1 MSHKPHVQPFPCP
14 SPRLSSAAMRASW
27 PPPLRA
33 GDRVGVA
40 ALSSAVDP
48 DSLERGLGALRDL
61 GYEPVPARNLA
72 SRHGILAGPDE
83 ERVAAFHDLIAD
95 DSLAAVIFARG
106 GHGLLRVLPQL
117 DWDLIASRPRAW
129 IGYSDL
135 TPFLLQIVE
144 RCNLVAFHGPM
155 VGAELSRG
163 LDAAEAASFR
173 TAVTQ
178 QAPLRYPLHWLR
190 AADAEGRVLGGC
202 LSLLTAVLGT
212 PWATTFD
219 DALLFLEDV
228 NEPLHR
234 VDRMLTHLRLSGTL
248 TAVRGVIAGHF
259 GEGWEQAIR
268 DNGSA
273 GSGET
278 GGAAAAPAAWHRETV
293 LALPG
298 PVATGLACGHGAPN
312 LTLPL
317 GAHGVLDAT
326 RSELLIDVP
335 GVSR

>member
-1 MSHKPHVQPFPCP
+1 MH
-14 SPRLSSAAMRASW
+14 AAW
-27 PPPLRA
+27 PPPLRP

-40 ALSSAVDP
+40 ALSSAI
-48 DSLERGLGALRDL
+48 DSTSLDRGLNALRDL
-61 GYEPVPARNLA
+61 GYEPVSASNLS
-72 SRHGILAGPDE
+72 SRHGILAGPDD

-95 DSLAAVIFARG
+95 DSLAAVLFARG
-106 GHGLLRVLPQL
+106 GHGLLRVLPRL

-135 TPFLLQIVE
+135 TPFLLQVVQ
-144 RCNLVAFHGPM
+144 RCGLVAFHGPM
-155 VGAELSRG
+155 LGAELSRG
-163 LDAAEAASFR
+163 LDAAEAASFQ
-173 TAVTQ
+173 AALTQ
-178 QAPLRYPLHWLR
+178 DGPLRYPLDFLR
-190 AADAEGRVLGGC
+190 AADAEGPVLGGC

-212 PWATTFD
+212 PWATRFD

-248 TAVRGVIAGHF
+248 TGVRGVIAGHF

-268 DNGSA
+268 DNGRA
-273 GSGET
+273 GSGKT
-278 GGAAAAPAAWHRETV
+278 SGDAAGGEAAAPAAAWHRETV

-298 PVATGLACGHGAPN
+298 PVATGLPCGHGTPN

-317 GAHGVLDAT
+317 GADGALDAA
-326 RSELLIDVP
+326 RSELLIDLP
-335 GVSR
+335 R